1 MDTLSNNMHKKSPQL
16 SVPDVSSLSV
26 SVVCEAASVE
36 PEVTLELALA
46 HGLTEDEYKRI
57 LDILGRVPTYTE
69 LGMYSVMWSEHCSY
83 KNSLALLRT
92 MPRQGRFSLAAA
104 GEENAG
110 LVDIGD
116 GLAVAF
122 KVESHNHPSA
132 IEPYQG
138 AATGVGGIMRDV
150 FTMGARPVACLDSL
164 RFGPPADEHTRYLFD
179 GVVRGI
185 ADYGNSFG
193 VPTVGG
199 EIYFHPSYSG
209 NPLVNVMAVGVV
221 RRDRIIGATAKG
233 AGNSVVIVGSSTGR
247 DGIHGATFASAE
259 LTEEAEQKRPSVQVG
274 DPFTEKL
281 LLEAFLEAAR
291 TGYIVAAQDMGA
303 AGLTSSSSEM
313 AARGNVGMEIDL
325 DKVPVRESEMSA
337 YEILLSESQ
346 ERMLLV
352 VQSGREEEVKRIFE
366 KWDLNAVVIGS
377 IIPEN
382 RLRIR
387 FRGKVVADIPVWSL
401 ASGKGA
407 PVYVREALGSATE
420 TKALSWESIPEPANY
435 DEALLAL
442 ISVPDIASKRFVY
455 EQYDTM
461 VRTDTVVA
469 PGSGDAAVLR
479 IKGTR
484 KALAMTI
491 DGNAR
496 FVAGNPRIGAA
507 LAVVEAYRN
516 IISVGAEPLGITDC
530 LNFGNPYDPE
540 VYWQFS
546 EAIKGIS
553 LACRALDISITG
565 GNVSF
570 YNEALTK
577 AIIPT
582 PVIGMVGLVADI
594 NFLRRRRSLREGDA
608 IYVAGDFTET
618 LYETAWTFYH
628 SFKNLPPPPL
638 PDFDLLLN
646 FKEFLRSA
654 FQANLIVT
662 CHDISDGGF
671 AVALAELCLMHNI
684 GAEVDLAC
692 LKSPIRTDALLFSE
706 PQANFVLAAPANSAS
721 ELDRLAEQH
730 GIQLV
735 RIGEF
740 RGEKLLIHPVIDVP
754 LAMLSERYYFS
765 LPKALSL
772 L

>member
-1 MDTLSNNMHKKSPQL
+1 MDTLSNNMSNKSPE
-16 SVPDVSSLSV
+16 LSV
-26 SVVCEAASVE
+26 SDVSLSAANVVPEEASEE
-36 PEVTLELALA
+36 PRVTFELALA

-69 LGMYSVMWSEHCSY
+69 LGIYSVMWSEHCSY

-150 FTMGARPVACLDSL
+150 FTMGARPIACLDSL

-209 NPLVNVMAVGVV
+209 NPLVNVMAVGVAH
-221 RRDRIIGATAKG
+221 RDRIISATAKG
-233 AGNSVVIVGSSTGR
+233 AGNSVMIVGSSTGR

-291 TGYIVAAQDMGA
+291 TGFIVAAQDMGA

-352 VQSGREEEVKRIFE
+352 VQSGHEEEVKRIFE

-407 PVYVREALGSATE
+407 PVYTREVLEHPVR
-420 TKALSWESIPEPANY
+420 TKALTWEAIPEPANY
-435 DEALLAL
+435 NEALVAL
-442 ISVPDIASKRFVY
+442 ISLPDIASKRFVY

-461 VRTDTVVA
+461 VRTDTIVG
-469 PGSGDAAVLR
+469 PGNGDAAVLR

-496 FVAGNPRIGAA
+496 FVAANPKIGAA

-516 IISVGAEPLGITDC
+516 IISAGAEPLGITDC
-530 LNFGNPYDPE
+530 LNFGNPCDPE

-553 LACRALDISITG
+553 LACSALDIPVTG

-570 YNEALTK
+570 YNETLTK

-582 PVIGMVGLVADI
+582 PVIGMVGLIADVG
-594 NFLRRRRSLREGDA
+594 FLTRRQNLREGDPV
-608 IYVAGDFTET
+608 YVIGHFSER
-618 LYETAWTFYH
+618 LYETAWTFSH
-628 SFKNLPPPPL
+628 SFKHLPPPPL
-638 PDFDLLLN
+638 PNFDFLLRL
-646 FKEFLRSA
+646 KEFLINA
-654 FQANLIVT
+654 FQTNLIVT

-671 AVALAELCLMHNI
+671 AVALAELCLMQNI
-684 GAEVDLAC
+684 GVEVDLAC
-692 LKSPIRTDALLFSE
+692 LESPIRTDALLFSE
-706 PQANFVLAAPANSAS
+706 PQANFVLATPAGSAS
-721 ELDRLAEQH
+721 RLEALADQH
-730 GIQLV
+730 AIQLT

-740 RGEKLLIHPVIDVP
+740 GGEKLRIRPVIDIP
-754 LAMLSERYYFS
+754 LALLSERYYFS